1 MSHVLLELETVAHA
15 FGERQAL
22 QDFSLAL
29 AQGQR
34 VGILGP
40 NGAGKSTLFKVLS
53 GLLEPQTGTMRYR
66 GQVIAVGEPSFRARC
81 GVVFQSASLDELL
94 TPLEN
99 LIVSGGFYGKS
110 GNDLRRRAERLLKT
124 MGLAA
129 RQHDQVG
136 ELSGGLKRRVE
147 LARALVHGPELL
159 LLDEPTTGLDEL
171 QYRRF
176 WADLDRLREEEGI
189 SVLLVTHRPDEAERC
204 DQLIFL
210 NEGRTVASGTP
221 HELKAQVTDSV
232 LSVATDAVD
241 ALNDFLDAQ
250 GLSGEVVGERVVFNS
265 PAGHA
270 LIPRLVESLPAG
282 AVQSVALRQPDLGD
296 VFVAVTGRR
305 LEEEP

>member
-1 MSHVLLELETVAHA
+1 MSHCLLELESVAHA
-15 FGERQAL
+15 YGERQAL
-22 QDFSLAL
+22 QDFSLSVD
-29 AQGQR
+29 QGQR

-53 GLLEPQTGTMRYR
+53 GLLEPQAGTMRYR

-99 LIVSGGFYGKS
+99 LIVSGGFYGQS
-110 GNDLRRRAERLLKT
+110 GADLQQRSKQLLKT
-124 MGLAA
+124 MGLEE

-147 LARALVHGPELL
+147 LARALVHRPEIL

-204 DQLIFL
+204 DHLVFL
-210 NEGRTVASGTP
+210 NEGRTVACGSP
-221 HELKAQVTDSV
+221 DVLKAQVTDSV
-232 LSVATDAVD
+232 LAVTTEAVE
-241 ALNDFLDAQ
+241 ALTAFLEVQ
-250 GLSGEVVGERVVFNS
+250 GIQGDWAGDRVVFS
-265 PAGHA
+265 STAGHA

-305 LEEEP
+305 LEEES

>member
-1 MSHVLLELETVAHA
+1 LSHLLLQLENIAHA

-22 QDFSLAL
+22 HGFSLDL
-29 AQGQR
+29 YPGQR
-34 VGILGP
+34 LGILGP

-53 GLLEPQTGTMRYR
+53 GLLEPQAGTMKYR
-66 GQVIAVGEPSFRARC
+66 DQLVAVGEPSFRARC

-94 TPLEN
+94 SPLEN
-99 LIVSGGFYGKS
+99 LIISGGFYGKS
-110 GNDLRRRAERLLKT
+110 GKALRRRATELLSA
-124 MGLAA
+124 MGLED

-176 WADLDRLREEEGI
+176 WADLDRLREDEGV

-204 DQLIFL
+204 DHLIFL
-210 NEGRTVASGTP
+210 NEGHVVASGSP
-221 HELKAQVTDSV
+221 DALKSQVTDSILTV
-232 LSVATDAVD
+232 HTEAVD
-241 ALNDFLDAQ
+241 LLDAFLKAQ
-250 GLSGEVVGERVVFNS
+250 GISSEIDGEGVVFAS
-265 PAGHA
+265 PEGHA
-270 LIPRLVESLPAG
+270 LIPRLVESLPKG
-282 AVQSVALRQPDLGD
+282 AIQSVQLRQPGLGD

-305 LEEEP
+305 LEEGP